1 MSTLQLINSIIT
13 VACYLSSAF
22 FLAAIIKVF
31 IKTRNIQDAIL
42 YSIIMIPFV
51 LRILRLK

>member
-1 MSTLQLINSIIT
+1 MSTLQAINSIVT
-13 VACYLSSAF
+13 VACYLSTAF
-22 FLAAIIKVF
+22 FLAAIVKVF

>member
-22 FLAAIIKVF
+22 FLAAIVKVF